1 MSWKIEWWKKKT
13 VEEKNKDKRLKRME
27 NSFRDLWDNSKW
39 TNIWITGIPEE
50 DKEKGLE
57 KIFEEIRVKNVLKID
72 KEIAT
77 QVRKSR
83 ESYIG

>member
-1 MSWKIEWWKKKT
+1 
-13 VEEKNKDKRLKRME
+13 ME
-27 NSFRDLWDNSKW
+27 NSFRDFWDNSKW

-72 KEIAT
+72 KEIVT